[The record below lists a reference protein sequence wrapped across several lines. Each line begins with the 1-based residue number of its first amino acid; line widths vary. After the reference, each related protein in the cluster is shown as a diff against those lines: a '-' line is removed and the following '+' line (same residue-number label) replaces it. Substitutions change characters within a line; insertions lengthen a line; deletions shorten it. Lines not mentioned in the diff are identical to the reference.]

1 MHLDAL
7 RWRVTMEHLPQVES
21 DAFTRCRSDLVFL
34 NNQIGADLKEGT
46 NAAEIV
52 NRQDQRISPS
62 SLRPADATRLRPG
75 PQPLWE
81 QTEYQ
86 SFNQRHPDARQ
97 SRRMLVLLQA
107 EEILSV
113 TKVNTWLLKKE
124 KQLFFREVH

>member
-21 DAFTRCRSDLVFL
+21 GAFTRCRSDLVFL
-34 NNQIGADLKEGT
+34 NNQIRADLKEGT

-62 SLRPADATRLRPG
+62 SATRLRPG

-81 QTEYQ
+81 QTQYQ

-97 SRRMLVLLQA
+97 SRRMLVLLQT

-113 TKVNTWLLKKE
+113 TKVKTWLFMEE
-124 KQLFFREVH
+124 KQLFFRKVY